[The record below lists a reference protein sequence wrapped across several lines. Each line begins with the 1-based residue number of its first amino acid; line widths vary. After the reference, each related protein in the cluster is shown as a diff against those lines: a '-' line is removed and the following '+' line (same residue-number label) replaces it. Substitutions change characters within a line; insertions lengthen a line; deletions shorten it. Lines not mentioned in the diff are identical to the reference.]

1 MVELQLEVNPPMIL
15 VVDDRRSTR
24 LLIRKVLQKEGY
36 KIVEAENG
44 QEALEIFNT
53 YKPAVILLDIVMPVM
68 DGLTACKKIR
78 RMPGGEETPI
88 LMFTG
93 KNEGKFVVEKAFQA
107 GANDFIT
114 KPINWEELKY
124 RVLRML
130 QIRDMYE
137 KIQRQYYYDSL
148 TGLPNR
154 LLLQD
159 RLSVAINQLSETNG
173 KLAIIYL
180 TIKNFNLINDA
191 FGYEDGDFILKAITE
206 RLLTISNPNLTIT
219 RVGLANFPCIIKQIQ
234 SEDEAA
240 KKADEI
246 IFALSDEW
254 TIKDQEIYLDS
265 NIGISL
271 YPNDGKEVQAL
282 LKHAEI
288 AMVRASEQ
296 RTNSYCFY
304 NEEMNSK
311 AYERISL
318 ENSLRT
324 ALNKEE
330 FVLFYQP
337 KILSESDTI
346 SGVEVLIRWRNEE
359 RGLVPPG
366 EFIPVVEENGM
377 IIEIGEWVLRTACKQ
392 VKTWLDQ
399 GFEIT
404 LSVNV
409 SSRQFYEKCFV
420 SRIEGILLETQFP
433 ASLLIIEIT
442 ESIAMKD
449 INHAISCLEQLK
461 GLNVQISIDDFG
473 TGYSS
478 LSYLNQL
485 PLSELK
491 IDRSFIENLANN
503 GNGAIIDMILALG
516 RTLNLNVVA
525 EGVETIEQKLYLKE
539 RNCREMQGFLF
550 SKPIPINELEILLKS
565 FDRKDLK
572 VNSSSL
578 D

>member
-159 RLSVAINQLSETNG
+159 RLAVAINQLSETNE

-191 FGYEDGDFILKAITE
+191 FGYEDGDLILKAITE

-219 RVGLANFPCIIKQIQ
+219 RVGLANFPCIIKQIH

-246 IFALSDEW
+246 IVALSDEW
-254 TIKDQEIYLDS
+254 TIRGQEIYLDS

-271 YPNDGKEVQAL
+271 YPNDGNEVQAL
-282 LKHAEI
+282 LQHAEI
-288 AMVRASEQ
+288 AMVRASEL

-318 ENSLRT
+318 ENALRT
-324 ALNKEE
+324 ALTKGE

-337 KILSESDTI
+337 KILSETDTI

-399 GFEIT
+399 GFEIS

-409 SSRQFYEKCFV
+409 SSRQFYENCFV

-433 ASLLIIEIT
+433 ASLLTIEIT

>member
-36 KIVEAENG
+36 KVVEAENG

-53 YKPAVILLDIVMPVM
+53 YKPSVILLDIVMPVM

-191 FGYEDGDFILKAITE
+191 FGYEDGDLILKAITD
-206 RLLTISNPNLTIT
+206 RLLTISNSNLTIT

-246 IFALSDEW
+246 IVALSDEW
-254 TIKDQEIYLDS
+254 TIKGQEIYLDS

-271 YPNDGKEVQAL
+271 YPNDGNEVQAL

-296 RTNSYCFY
+296 KTNSYCFY

-324 ALNKEE
+324 ALIKGE

-337 KILSESDTI
+337 KILSETDTI
-346 SGVEVLIRWRNEE
+346 SGVEVLIRWRNEA

-399 GFEIT
+399 GIEIT

-409 SSRQFYEKCFV
+409 SSRQFYENCFV

-433 ASLLIIEIT
+433 ASLLTIEIT

-449 INHAISCLEQLK
+449 INHTISCLEQLK

-491 IDRSFIENLANN
+491 IDRSFIENLASN

-565 FDRKDLK
+565 FDRKVLK

>member
-159 RLSVAINQLSETNG
+159 RLSVAINQLSENNG

-191 FGYEDGDFILKAITE
+191 FGYEDGDLILKAITE

-254 TIKDQEIYLDS
+254 TIKGQEIYLDS

-433 ASLLIIEIT
+433 ASLLTIEIT